1 MIDGSD
7 ESRFQEVKEVIDE
20 LYSRRM
26 LDEAGLPII
35 EKILKKQQEFKDKK
49 NYSIENIDLE

>member
-35 EKILKKQQEFKDKK
+35 EKI
-49 NYSIENIDLE
+49 

>member
-7 ESRFQEVKEVIDE
+7 ESRFEEVKEVIDE

-26 LDEAGLPII
+26 LNEAGLPII
-35 EKILKKQQEFKDKK
+35 EKIQKK
-49 NYSIENIDLE
+49 